1 MGYSDL
7 FIENA
12 NKMDI
17 SLLSLDYLI
26 LSHSHLDHTWGLSP
40 LISLYTEAI
49 IENRDYQK
57 PELLTHPA
65 TFDSRFIGEVGEIG
79 SLVTK
84 EKAAIHFKLN
94 LSKEPVWLT
103 DRLVFL
109 GEILRKNDFE
119 ARTAIGRIIQNGK
132 EKEDYILEDTALA
145 YKSSKGLVII
155 TGCSHA
161 GICNIIEHAKQVCQE
176 DKVYD
181 IIGGLHLLQPSEKQL
196 QGTINYLKELKP
208 EVVHAC
214 HCTDLQSKIALSRVS
229 KLQEIGVG
237 MELKYD

>member
-7 FIENA
+7 LIENA
-12 NKMDI
+12 QKMDI
-17 SLLSLDYLI
+17 SLIKLDHLV

-40 LISLYTEAI
+40 LISLYTEAV
-49 IENRDYQK
+49 IENKDYQK

-65 TFDSRFIGEVGEIG
+65 TFNSRFIGEVGEIG

-109 GEILRKNDFE
+109 GGIPSKNDFE
-119 ARTAIGRIIQNGK
+119 ARTHIGTIRQNRK
-132 EKEDYILEDTALA
+132 EKKDYIPEDTALA

-161 GICNIIEHAKQVCQE
+161 GICNIIEQAKKVCQE
-176 DKVYD
+176 DKIYD

-196 QGTINYLKELKP
+196 QGTIKYFKKLKP

-229 KLQEIGVG
+229 KLQEVGVG
-237 MELKYD
+237 MEIEYN